1 MGSMTALLVLV
12 SQTVSINS
20 YLPKTTYFKV
30 NKKSTKLKHNNFLQ
44 MQIFKL

>member
-30 NKKSTKLKHNNFLQ
+30 NNPINKPKA
-44 MQIFKL
+44 